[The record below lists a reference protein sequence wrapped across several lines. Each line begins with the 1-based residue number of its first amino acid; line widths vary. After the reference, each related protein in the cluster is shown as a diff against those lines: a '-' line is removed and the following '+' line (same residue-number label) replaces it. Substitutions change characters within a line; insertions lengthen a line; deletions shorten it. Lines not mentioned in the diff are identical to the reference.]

1 MAQDPG
7 NNGEQAPDQQGEN
20 CTTFDDLTPDAKFER
35 VVLDLKSGEFATSRV
50 FLSFKEVISKPDAK
64 VWFDL
69 IDDRGYE
76 GLRIRIIQST
86 NRQLTSTLSILSQYI
101 NEDKT
106 TVPDMQLPLGYWPL
120 LIPKLDLHLA
130 PGVKVFDKSIRD
142 IVTEQDPGERTY
154 ITQEEENASIIKS
167 FEISAFM
174 GSEPGARFELGQD
187 DEDEHLSYF
196 AFVYLDMEEVAAE
209 YGIDINQDLDVY
221 KFPYG
226 QISFINVLGDYSL
239 NPEVKSGPG
248 RSLLCDFR
256 NLRRFRTEAS
266 VDGIFK
272 DTYSEIRNSVSGLI
286 GLSKE
291 ETTRLLGERAT
302 TTLLGLSKEETNRLL
317 GERGHFTELFHTKDQ
332 QDNIRFLFGMD
343 LGTFASKN
351 CVYPLLLGSNKLVEI
366 ATGNSESSVF
376 ELKDMRMRKIRLKDS
391 SLLNTGL
398 GGDTSLE
405 IFSEDSDYSYV
416 GAWGDF
422 ANPIR
427 KEGKLR
433 AIEAQIQRDT
443 DTNKVSFFCGKDN
456 LEKNPTEPGKYLY
469 RIETTFLDH
478 SPEIIK
484 KLVSKLD
491 RQVEIIRQAHMQI
504 AGRHVFND
512 DFVRGEDK
520 PGAIATRTTGGYFL
534 KEEGSTLVSQR
545 EAFGNLR
552 AVIEAPATTIAE
564 IAEEIAI
571 FAGITI
577 WDTRITLRSFILS
590 LLNTLNPDASGE
602 VMSSLTEMADLG
614 SYLSRQLRN
623 SIKRALV
630 EFTSDDYQ
638 GDLGSGTSANV
649 VGGKRFIKD
658 THDFRS
664 VVKNHKTHQT
674 GIDLLSWWDTRGEGY
689 GIKTYSYDFYTQR
702 LEGEISKFYRNA
714 SRNQAHTFSN
724 LWSYLTPAKINI
736 AGRKPLSPYVFA
748 TNPNHDTY
756 SYEKYA
762 DLQAD
767 LYDYKF
773 NLSSIPK
780 YEVHQP
786 SYSGHDP
793 NEDRSPPEHYTNKT
807 ITQLLN
813 HHCEIE
819 VDAVEKTYI
828 IGEQE
833 NLPKYDPSSRSDGG
847 HAGGLDQ
854 IMGAAANTADESL
867 QSAAEASFG
876 DNSSS
881 GYFDNYKDTQ
891 TGMYGTVVQKE
902 VVPMVTRIFYT
913 LMGEM
918 ILTPHTGE
926 YASAKFNSFAMVED
940 EVLPHEEEVSLPMQL
955 RALTGMDKYRP
966 NINGGESPT
975 YKQPRIKSEPY
986 TEILPERSISAIVK
1000 QQGNTVDFAEVYDIM
1015 KDHSKFAPFWYN
1027 FKHIYEVQF
1036 LSGYNGNI
1044 KEPIWTRLTSHGINF
1059 TSESKPILCRVQR
1072 YANQKYGA
1080 ESLSSTALPI
1090 YNEYFFLE
1098 HDSGAYYSEAL
1109 PSTSVSVDE
1118 QTTLP
1123 GGLTEHTHGY
1133 YFGAE
1138 ATRDTTITSLRRAP
1152 ATHNHPI
1159 RASGD
1164 REVAFWAPMR
1174 PNTEPNVR
1182 HTHYLRDDDG

>member
-1 MAQDPG
+1 MDISYEESYLEDAV
-7 NNGEQAPDQQGEN
+7 EN
-20 CTTFDDLTPDAKFER
+20 CTTFDDLTPDAKFKR
-35 VVLDLKSGEFATSRV
+35 VVLDLNQEGSANSRV
-50 FLSFKEVISKPDAK
+50 FLCFSEVISKPDAK

-69 IDDRGYE
+69 IDDRGYA

-86 NRQLTSTLSILSQYI
+86 NRQLTSTLYNLSQYI

-106 TVPDMQLPLGYWPL
+106 TVPDIQLPLGYWSL
-120 LIPKLDLHLA
+120 LAPKLDLRLA
-130 PGVKVFDKSIRD
+130 PGVKVFDKSIKEM
-142 IVTEQDPGERTY
+142 IAEEDPGERTY

-167 FEISAFM
+167 FDFSALM
-174 GSEPGARFELGQD
+174 GTETSSQFVLARD
-187 DEDEHLSYF
+187 DEPEHLSYF
-196 AFVYLDMEEVAAE
+196 AFAYLDMEEVAAE

-256 NLRRFRTEAS
+256 NLRRFRDEAS

-286 GLSKE
+286 
-291 ETTRLLGERAT
+291 
-302 TTLLGLSKEETNRLL
+302 GLSKEETNRLL

-343 LGTFASKN
+343 MGTFASKN

-484 KLVSKLD
+484 KLVFKLD

-534 KEEGSTLVSQR
+534 KEEGSTLVSQQ

-571 FAGITI
+571 FAGITRQ
-577 WDTRITLRSFILS
+577 DTRITLRSFILS
-590 LLNTLNPDASGE
+590 LLDTLSPDASGE

-793 NEDRSPPEHYTNKT
+793 NEDRNPPEHYTNKT

-940 EVLPHEEEVSLPMQL
+940 EVLPYEEEVSLPMQL

-966 NINGGESPT
+966 NINGGENPT

-1044 KEPIWTRLTSHGINF
+1044 KEPIWTTLTSQGIGYN
-1059 TSESKPILCRVQR
+1059 SESKPILCRVQR
-1072 YANQKYGA
+1072 YTNQRYGA

-1098 HDSGAYYSEAL
+1098 SQGSKAKYSGTGGTAGVEIEKGTSRSSGR
-1109 PSTSVSVDE
+1109 PS
-1118 QTTLP
+1118 
-1123 GGLTEHTHGY
+1123 HTHEY
-1133 YFGAE
+1133 LFGAE
-1138 ATRDTTITSLRRAP
+1138 VTENTTIIPTHRYYE
-1152 ATHNHPI
+1152 ATHNHSI
-1159 RASGD
+1159 GKSGGRD
-1164 REVAFWAPMR
+1164 FAYWAPVD
-1174 PNTEPNVR
+1174 PVNNP
-1182 HTHYLRDDDG
+1182 HLKHYHYFHDDDG